1 MRISIL
7 SLSGFLL
14 LAFIFFS
21 QGCDSGE
28 DPVNCDLE
36 GPQLSLLVSNPTP
49 CGENGGS
56 LEVMA
61 SGGQGEIQ
69 YSLEGGA
76 FGPGNQFENLGE
88 GRYVVTARDENGCED
103 QLEVKV
109 NSDSDLLITAS
120 TVDSG
125 CGESNGGIT
134 LSASGGQGSYQYR
147 ISGQDFAT
155 DNTFTGLAQGV
166 YDLTV
171 RDELDCTFTLEVQV
185 ESGIAFN
192 TIETIIEANCAQSN
206 CHGGSQT
213 PDFRNANNIRENAA
227 SIRRRAVEVKDM
239 PPASSGRTVEQ
250 SDLDQI
256 KCWADDVAP
265 D

>member
-1 MRISIL
+1 MRIHL
-7 SLSGFLL
+7 SPGFLL
-14 LAFIFFS
+14 LAGVFFG
-21 QGCDSGE
+21 QGCGSDG
-28 DPVNCDLE
+28 DNVNCDLE
-36 GPQLSLLVSNPTP
+36 GPDLSLLATDPTP

-61 SGGQGEIQ
+61 TGGQGEIQ
-69 YSLEGGA
+69 YSIEGGA
-76 FGPGNQFENLGE
+76 FGTSNLFGNLGE

-109 NSDSDLLITAS
+109 NSDSDLLISAT

-125 CGESNGGIT
+125 CGESNGAIT
-134 LSASGGQGSYQYR
+134 LSASGGQGNYEFR
-147 ISGQDFAT
+147 ISGQGFSSS
-155 DNTFTGLAQGV
+155 NSFTGMAQGL

-192 TIETIIEANCAQSN
+192 TIESIIETNCAQSN
-206 CHGGSQT
+206 CHGGSQS
-213 PDFRNANNIRENAA
+213 PDFRNATNIRENAA
-227 SIRRRAVEVKDM
+227 NIRRRAVEVKDM

-250 SDLDQI
+250 SDLDLI